1 MMRKIMSCSLPALF
15 LVLAGGVRAG
25 VLGPRLEAL
34 VHGRLQALPA
44 FSKAA
49 VRDPLAPRADRAG
62 RVQVVI
68 RPALATGALPPV
80 GDLASLG
87 AVRIRVSPLMHLVQ
101 AWVPVGSLESLAT
114 LPGVGRVSVPVYA
127 TAQPPYVPH
136 RAGAVPQQSSSSVP
150 SGLPIDAT
158 GLVAL
163 QGDLLQSVGAEGQGI
178 KVGVISDDDSG
189 DAASQQAGY
198 LPTNIFQV
206 QQFLSTETQPTPG
219 DPAEGTA
226 LLEVVHAVAPQAQ
239 LGFCGPQTDVDF
251 VTCYQAFVQW
261 GANVVLD
268 DLGFPGTDM
277 FTRGVN
283 TSGSFAN
290 AVYQIVSG
298 NPNVAFLSAAG
309 NDAQDYL
316 QATYA
321 STTCPSSVTGAS
333 GCMDFGGVTGAFGVT
348 LANLPGS
355 TVTNELPVTLFPGY
369 PFFPILEWND
379 PPSTTTAPT
388 TQYELYLL
396 DSSGNVLASG
406 GAFSLSNDTTGD
418 GRPAS
423 YFFYTVPNSTA
434 SFVTD
439 YLVVACTTGCTASPV
454 PSLKLI
460 GNGDGAVLFGTIS
473 NNILTP
479 MYTDGSTSD
488 GETAVPGLLA
498 TTAAAVDSE
507 NPLAVT
513 LESYSALG
521 PFLYGNAGATGEESE
536 PAITGID
543 GVETSGA
550 GGFSGLFLPNG
561 GVAFCG
567 TSATAPNVG
576 ALVADLMSAEP
587 GKTASF
593 YAGALESTASS
604 SLITGNPIPA
614 NNPTGFQC
622 SFGNPLGYSA
632 DSAGAGLA
640 QGYAALT
647 APQGLDYQFPTV
659 AVSVPAGGGTAA
671 TTVTNGESVTDYGF
685 DIGKPVTLTAAVT
698 GGTTPAKASS
708 CEWTYNGQTAT
719 GSSVNITFT
728 STTVEPEMI
737 TVNCP
742 DENGIMNPEPATI
755 EAVVFPAPVTPAPS
769 SSSGGGALSPLGLLL
784 LALLA
789 AAAVVRRRRTV

>member
-15 LVLAGGVRAG
+15 LVLAGGARAG

-49 VRDPLAPRADRAG
+49 VRDPLAPRADRVG

-68 RPALATGALPPV
+68 RPALAAGALPPV
-80 GDLASLG
+80 GELASLG
-87 AVRIRVSPLMHLVQ
+87 AVRIRVSPLMHLAQ
-101 AWVPVGSLESLAT
+101 AWVPVGSLESLAA

-127 TAQPPYVPH
+127 TVRPPYVPH

-198 LPTNIFQV
+198 LPTNIFQDPT
-206 QQFLSTETQPTPG
+206 FLSTETQPTPG

-239 LGFCGPQTDVDF
+239 LGFCGPQTDLDF
-251 VTCYQAFVQW
+251 VTCYQDFIKW

-298 NPNVAFLSAAG
+298 NPDVAFLSAAG
-309 NDAQDYL
+309 NDSQDYL
-316 QATYA
+316 QAPYA

-333 GCMDFGGVTGAFGVT
+333 GCMDFGGVTSAFG
-348 LANLPGS
+348 ANLS
-355 TVTNELPVTLFPGY
+355 AYSVTNELPVILFPGY
-369 PFFPILEWND
+369 TFVPILEWND

-396 DSSGNVLASG
+396 DGSGNVLASG
-406 GAFSLSNDTTGD
+406 GTFSVSNDTTGD

-423 YFFYTVPNSTA
+423 YFFYTVPSSSA

-439 YLVVACTTGCTASPV
+439 NLVIACTAGCTASPV

-460 GNGDGAVLFGTIS
+460 GDGDGAVLFGTVS
-473 NNILTP
+473 NNTLTP
-479 MYTDGSTSD
+479 MYTIGSTSD
-488 GETAVPGLLA
+488 GETAVPGVLA
-498 TTAAAVDSE
+498 TAAAEVDSE

-513 LESYSALG
+513 LEGYSALG
-521 PFLYGNAGATGEESE
+521 PFLYGNAGATGEEAE

-543 GVETSGA
+543 GIETSGA

-576 ALVADLMSAEP
+576 ALVADLMSAKP
-587 GKTASF
+587 GQTASF

-632 DSAGAGLA
+632 DSAGPGLA

-647 APQGLDYQFPTV
+647 SPQGLDYQFPTISV
-659 AVSVPAGGGTAA
+659 TVPAGGGTPE
-671 TTVTNGESVTDYGF
+671 TTLTNGESVTDYGF
-685 DIGKPVTLTAAVT
+685 DVGKPVTLTAAVT

-708 CEWTYNGQTAT
+708 CEWTYNGQTVT
-719 GSSVNITFT
+719 GSSASITFT
-728 STTVEPEMI
+728 TTAVQPELI

-755 EAVVFPAPVTPAPS
+755 EAVVFPTPVSPSSS
-769 SSSGGGALSPLGLLL
+769 SSSGGGGLSPLGLLL

-789 AAAVVRRRRTV
+789 AAAVVRRRRTA